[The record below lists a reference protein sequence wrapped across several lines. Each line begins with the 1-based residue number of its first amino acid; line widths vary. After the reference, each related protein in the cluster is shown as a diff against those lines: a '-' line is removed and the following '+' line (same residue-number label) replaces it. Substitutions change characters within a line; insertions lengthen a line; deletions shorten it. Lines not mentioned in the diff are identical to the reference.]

1 MRHPSVLLLACLAV
15 AAAGCGGAEE
25 PRAQRAPRAVDLKV
39 SVPRD
44 MATVRAESVEV
55 SGTVVP
61 ASAAVT
67 VLGQRA
73 AVTGGGTFRATIPL
87 QPGANVIDVM
97 ATAARRGPVL
107 TALRVV
113 REVPVTVPDLDGKSV
128 DEVQQ
133 TLDGLG
139 LEPEIEQG
147 GGLLEELL
155 PGEPAVCGQDP
166 DPGTQVRR
174 GSRVHVV
181 VSKSC

>member
-1 MRHPSVLLLACLAV
+1 MLACLAV
-15 AAAGCGGAEE
+15 VAAGCGGGEE
-25 PRAQRAPRAVDLKV
+25 PRARRAPRAVDLKV
-39 SVPRD
+39 SAPRD

-61 ASAAVT
+61 ASSAVS
-67 VLGQRA
+67 VLGERA
-73 AVTGGGTFRATIPL
+73 AVSGGGTFSTTIAL

-97 ATAARRGPVL
+97 ATANGRGPAL
-107 TALRVV
+107 TAFRVV

-139 LEPEIEQG
+139 LKPEIEQG
-147 GGLLEELL
+147 GGLLEDLL
-155 PGEPAVCGQDP
+155 PGDPAVCGQDP

-174 GSRVHVV
+174 GTRVHVV